1 MKTMKTVKTM
11 TRNRRDRG
19 FTLVELLVAGAVFM
33 LIVGAALS
41 LFAKH
46 APLFNQQQNMAAL
59 NIQIRNA
66 VSQLQLDTI
75 NAGSGYY
82 QGINIPDFPI
92 GLTIKNNT
100 ATPCNTPATFTYG
113 PNCFDQLNIIAVD
126 PSTPPSHPSPGGASC
141 QSTATSSNLFAD
153 PVPPTTVAQLAGDY
167 HAGDPI
173 LLITANPGGNNKMT
187 TVVLSKDGHVSGGK
201 VQLDH
206 NPTALG
212 GVNPSDL
219 TLIAATANN
228 KLGSDYCQTDWIVK
242 IAPITYKVD
251 TTTDASNPKL
261 VREQPTGSAD
271 IVVAEQLVGFKVGAI
286 TWNACSLGCTT
297 DDEHTYNYDS
307 TSYSD
312 NSGPGGTFQSQSNN
326 YSLIRSVQIE
336 LIGRTNPNP
345 DPSYVY
351 RNGFDGGPYQI
362 QSVSVVVNPRNLTM
376 GNN

>member
-1 MKTMKTVKTM
+1 M

-19 FTLVELLVAGAVFM
+19 FTLIEMLVAGAVFA

-82 QGINIPDFPI
+82 QGINIPDFPV
-92 GLTIKNNT
+92 GMTIQNHVATT

-126 PSTPPSHPSPGGASC
+126 PATPPSHPSPGGASC
-141 QSTATSSNLFAD
+141 QSTAKSSNLFAD
-153 PVPPTTVAQLAGDY
+153 PVPPTTLAQLAGDY
-167 HAGDPI
+167 NAGDQI
-173 LLITANPGGNNKMT
+173 LLITANPGGSNTMT
-187 TVVLSKDGHVSGGK
+187 TVVLSKDGHVAGGK

-206 NPTALG
+206 NPTAVG
-212 GVNPSDL
+212 GVNASDL
-219 TLIAATANN
+219 TGIATTTNN
-228 KLGSDYCQTDWIVK
+228 KLGSDFCQTAWIVK
-242 IAPITYKVD
+242 ISPITYKVD
-251 TTTDASNPKL
+251 TSTASNPKL
-261 VREQPTGSAD
+261 VREQPTGSAND
-271 IVVAEQLVGFKVGAI
+271 VVVAEQLIGFKVGAI
-286 TWNACSLGCTT
+286 TWDACSLGCTT

-307 TSYSD
+307 TTYSD
-312 NSGPGGTFQSQSNN
+312 NSGPGGVLTSQSNN

-336 LIGRTNPNP
+336 VIGRTNPNP

-351 RNGFDGGPYQI
+351 RNGFDKGPYQI
-362 QSVSVVVNPRNLTM
+362 QSVSIVVNPRNLTM
-376 GNN
+376 SNN